1 MFRFFRFLALPKIVI
16 RERIVRIKLD
26 TCFNVDIT
34 ITVWIPQLLVSDG
47 VIRLVVS
54 VSDGGLLVSNGV
66 IRLVVSVSDGGLLVS
81 DGVIHLVV
89 SVSALAWFK
98 TYIYY
103 CYRSWR
109 SVRGNFNIMAKR
121 TSTKRQ
127 ATIYKTYT

>member
-34 ITVWIPQLLVSDG
+34 ITVSIPQLLVSDG

-54 VSDGGLLVSNGV
+54 VS
-66 IRLVVSVSDGGLLVS
+66 
-81 DGVIHLVV
+81 
-89 SVSALAWFK
+89 ALAWFK

-103 CYRSWR
+103 C
-109 SVRGNFNIMAKR
+109 NL
-121 TSTKRQ
+121 
-127 ATIYKTYT
+127 

>member
-34 ITVWIPQLLVSDG
+34 ITVWIPQLLVSD
-47 VIRLVVS
+47 
-54 VSDGGLLVSNGV
+54 GV